1 MDSVRSE
8 GGGSVEGGV
17 GLLGIGAVVEN
28 VKRPRKDVEGGQS
41 ASESV

>member
-1 MDSVRSE
+1 MDNVRSE
-8 GGGSVEGGV
+8 GGGSVDGGV

-28 VKRPRKDVEGGQS
+28 PRKDVEGGKS